1 MKSILIFLI
10 ALTTFIAKA
19 QTQPTMETKQ
29 FVKTKLGDIA
39 VFTKTAN
46 SENTPIIFLHGVY
59 FNHLLWENQVS
70 AISDRTVSA
79 IDMPLHGESVNSIP
93 TKWTLADC
101 ADMLVQILDEMKI
114 SKVIAVGHSWGS
126 MTILRAASKHP
137 DRFESV
143 GFCNMPFEASSK
155 KKKRNFKLQHSALIF
170 RNFYMK
176 QTSKVL
182 FGKET
187 LKHNPGITKLLTT
200 PMSKLTN
207 REIKKVD
214 QFVIIDAEDATTLL
228 SSLKVPAIAL
238 KGKDD
243 YVPTPTTL
251 KTTIVPGAHLSPI
264 ESPTD
269 VSEFCKRV
277 INLK

>member
-1 MKSILIFLI
+1 
-10 ALTTFIAKA
+10 
-19 QTQPTMETKQ
+19 
-29 FVKTKLGDIA
+29 
-39 VFTKTAN
+39 
-46 SENTPIIFLHGVY
+46 
-59 FNHLLWENQVS
+59 
-70 AISDRTVSA
+70 
-79 IDMPLHGESVNSIP
+79 
-93 TKWTLADC
+93 
-101 ADMLVQILDEMKI
+101 
-114 SKVIAVGHSWGS
+114 
-126 MTILRAASKHP
+126 
-137 DRFESV
+137 
-143 GFCNMPFEASSK
+143 
-155 KKKRNFKLQHSALIF
+155 
-170 RNFYMK
+170 
-176 QTSKVL
+176 
-182 FGKET
+182 
-187 LKHNPGITKLLTT
+187 
-200 PMSKLTN
+200 MSKLTN

>member
-1 MKSILIFLI
+1 MENKIFI
-10 ALTTFIAKA
+10 
-19 QTQPTMETKQ
+19 
-29 FVKTKLGDIA
+29 KTKLGKIA
-39 VFTKTAN
+39 VFTKTA
-46 SENTPIIFLHGVY
+46 STENTPIIFLHGVY
-59 FNHLLWENQVS
+59 LDHLLWKNQVS
-70 AISDRTVSA
+70 VINDRTVIA
-79 IDMPLHGESVNSIP
+79 IDMPLHGESVNGIP
-93 TKWTLADC
+93 IRWTLADC
-101 ADMLVQILDEMKI
+101 ADMLVEILDEMKI
-114 SKVIAVGHSWGS
+114 SKAIAVGHSWGS
-126 MTILRAASKHP
+126 MTILRAASKYP

-143 GFCNMPFEASSK
+143 GFCNMPFEAASK
-155 KKKRNFKLQHSALIF
+155 KEKRNFKLQHSALIF